1 MMIPTPVLL
10 ELFAQGVS
18 LAIAVLLAWKKE
30 NK

>member
-1 MMIPTPVLL
+1 MTISTAVLL

-18 LAIAVLLAWKKE
+18 LAVAVLVAWKKE

>member
-1 MMIPTPVLL
+1 MMIPVAALL

-18 LAIAVLLAWKKE
+18 LAIAVLLVWKKE